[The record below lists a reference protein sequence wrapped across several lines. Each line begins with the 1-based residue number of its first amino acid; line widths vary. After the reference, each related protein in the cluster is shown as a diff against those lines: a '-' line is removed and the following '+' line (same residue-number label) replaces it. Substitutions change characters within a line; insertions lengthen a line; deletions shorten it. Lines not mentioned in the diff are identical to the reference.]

1 MKNDGDLPA
10 MIYKD
15 KIYILMPYITHGEC
29 HGCVFE
35 GEGVKCPHTDNLKF
49 CDVNAPILIEDTP
62 EAMAEYI
69 ARRLK

>member
-1 MKNDGDLPA
+1 MKNDGDLRA
-10 MIYKD
+10 MVYKD

-29 HGCVFE
+29 EGCVFE
-35 GEGVKCPHTDNLKF
+35 GEGVECPHTEGLMR
-49 CDVNAPILIEDTP
+49 CDINAPILIEDTP